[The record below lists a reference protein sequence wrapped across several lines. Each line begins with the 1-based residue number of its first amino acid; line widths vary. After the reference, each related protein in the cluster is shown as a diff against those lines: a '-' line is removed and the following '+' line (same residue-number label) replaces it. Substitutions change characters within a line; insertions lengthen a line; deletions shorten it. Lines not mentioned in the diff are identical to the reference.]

1 MRTLFKII
9 FFIPSLII
17 NIIWSFFWAIIKTI
31 VLFAIVCFGLLYYA
45 NNSSSQLANSIS
57 NIANSV
63 TTYFADNKDDIATN
77 LKELSTDDFTHYSG
91 ARWSSNSASV
101 YIETTDETLVSAY
114 EEAINAWNAT
124 GAFTFNLVEDE
135 SSADIVA
142 TEYSDAS
149 SKAAGLAET
158 ETNALTNQ
166 ITHVDV
172 KLNTYYLLENDYGYT
187 HNRIVYTAEHELGHA
202 IGLDHDD
209 DEESVMQS
217 SGSYYGIQSVDI
229 EKVNEIYNS

>member
-1 MRTLFKII
+1 M
-9 FFIPSLII
+9 
-17 NIIWSFFWAIIKTI
+17 
-31 VLFAIVCFGLLYYA
+31 
-45 NNSSSQLANSIS
+45 
-57 NIANSV
+57 
-63 TTYFADNKDDIATN
+63 
-77 LKELSTDDFTHYSG
+77 STDDFTHYSG
-91 ARWSSNSASV
+91 ARWSSNSANV

-142 TEYSDAS
+142 TEYSDVS

>member
-63 TTYFADNKDDIATN
+63 TTYFTDNKDDIATN

-91 ARWSSNSASV
+91 ARWSNNSANV

>member
-91 ARWSSNSASV
+91 ARWSSNSANV

-135 SSADIVA
+135 SSADIGA
-142 TEYSDAS
+142 TEYSYAS

>member
-31 VLFAIVCFGLLYYA
+31 VLFVIVCFGLLYYA

>member
-91 ARWSSNSASV
+91 ARWSSNSANV

-135 SSADIVA
+135 SSADIIA

>member
-9 FFIPSLII
+9 FFIPILII

-63 TTYFADNKDDIATN
+63 TTYFANNKDDIASN

-91 ARWSSNSASV
+91 ARWSSNSANV

>member
-17 NIIWSFFWAIIKTI
+17 NIIWNVFWAIIKTV

-63 TTYFADNKDDIATN
+63 TTYFADNKDDIASN

-91 ARWSSNSASV
+91 ARWSSNSANV

-229 EKVNEIYNS
+229 EKVNEVYNS

>member
-17 NIIWSFFWAIIKTI
+17 NIIWNVFWAIIKTI

-63 TTYFADNKDDIATN
+63 TTYFADNKDDIASN

-91 ARWSSNSASV
+91 ARWSSNSANV

-114 EEAINAWNAT
+114 EEAINDWNAT

>member
-63 TTYFADNKDDIATN
+63 TTYFADNKDDIASN

-91 ARWSSNSASV
+91 ARWFSNSANV

>member
-91 ARWSSNSASV
+91 ARWSSNSANV

-142 TEYSDAS
+142 TEYSDVS

>member
-91 ARWSSNSASV
+91 ARWSSNSANV

-114 EEAINAWNAT
+114 EEAISAWNAT

>member
-91 ARWSSNSASV
+91 ARWSSNSANV

-124 GAFTFNLVEDE
+124 GAFMFNLVEDE

>member
-17 NIIWSFFWAIIKTI
+17 NIIWNVFWAIIKTI
-31 VLFAIVCFGLLYYA
+31 VLFAIVCFGLLFYA

-63 TTYFADNKDDIATN
+63 TTYFADNKDDIASN

-91 ARWSSNSASV
+91 ARWSSNSANV

-217 SGSYYGIQSVDI
+217 SGSYYGIQSIDI

>member
-63 TTYFADNKDDIATN
+63 TTYFADNKDDIASN

-91 ARWSSNSASV
+91 ARWSSNSANV

-124 GAFTFNLVEDE
+124 GVFTFNLVEDE

>member
-91 ARWSSNSASV
+91 ARWSSNSANV

-229 EKVNEIYNS
+229 EKVNEIYN

>member
-63 TTYFADNKDDIATN
+63 TTYFTDNKDDIATN

-91 ARWSSNSASV
+91 ARWSSNSANV

>member
-63 TTYFADNKDDIATN
+63 TTYFTDNKDDIATN

-91 ARWSSNSASV
+91 ARWSNNSANV

-114 EEAINAWNAT
+114 EEAISAWNAT

-187 HNRIVYTAEHELGHA
+187 HNRIVYTAEHEFGHA

>member
-9 FFIPSLII
+9 FFIPCLII

-31 VLFAIVCFGLLYYA
+31 VLFAIICFGLLYYA

-91 ARWSSNSASV
+91 ARWSSNSANV